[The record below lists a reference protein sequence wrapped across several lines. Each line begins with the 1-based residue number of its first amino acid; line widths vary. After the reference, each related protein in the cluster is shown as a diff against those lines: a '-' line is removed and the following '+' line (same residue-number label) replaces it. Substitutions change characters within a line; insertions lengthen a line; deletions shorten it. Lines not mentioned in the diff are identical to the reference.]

1 MTASARSPA
10 HRSDTLASLR
20 RGTTMKRLTTLAGL
34 AAALTLAAM
43 APTAQADAVRS
54 TSCVMIRGLLSCTTR
69 WHRVDTQ
76 PPQPTEQELAEARE
90 RERIW
95 TARCRPEIVQDGF
108 GVPRY
113 TYAAP
118 GCEYGRLN

>member
-1 MTASARSPA
+1 MT
-10 HRSDTLASLR
+10 
-20 RGTTMKRLTTLAGL
+20 RLTTLAGL
-34 AAALTLAAM
+34 AALTLTVM

-54 TSCVMIRGLLSCTTR
+54 TSCVVIHGLLSCTTKWR
-69 WHRVDTQ
+69 HFDAQ

-95 TARCRPEIVQDGF
+95 TARCRPVIKQDDLGVQ
-108 GVPRY
+108 RY
-113 TYAAP
+113 VYAAP